1 MLAAPQVKRYPA
13 FATIAQLVE
22 LLICNQ
28 MVGGSSPSCGS
39 TQSDAQVSHSC
50 KKSGG
55 AKVGRENREVAWL
68 HPFFFLYYPYSF

>member
-39 TQSDAQVSHSC
+39 TQSGAQVSHSC
-50 KKSGG
+50 QKSGG
-55 AKVGRENREVAWL
+55 AKVGKEKQGGSLATAL
-68 HPFFFLYYPYSF
+68 FLFIFDHNL